1 MRRMSVTTAALI
13 ALGLASLAPCIAQAD
28 TVNTYDFRID
38 GWTIFPK
45 GQPDSSS
52 ILTGS
57 FTAVVEPNGL
67 IEQADLKS
75 FTAKF
80 SPYLF
85 SWTLSDLSLFS
96 FNTNG
101 GASSL
106 DFVAG
111 VRPEE
116 VGTCVGAA
124 ALFAADCT
132 IGFEE
137 FPPSGTLASIVVG
150 NHFLTETSSTQPT
163 VTLESSLVVTP
174 LPAALPM
181 FAGGLGLVGFLARRK
196 KRKAATA
203 PAGCT

>member
-38 GWTIFPK
+38 GWTIFPR

-106 DFVAG
+106 DFVVG

-163 VTLESSLVVTP
+163 IALESSLVVTP
-174 LPAALPM
+174 LPPALSL
-181 FAGGLGLVGFLARRK
+181 FATALLGVCLFGWR
-196 KRKAATA
+196 KRKAQAVA
-203 PAGCT
+203 A